1 MPLISV
7 AELLFDPDFVDP
19 VTVFRQVQR
28 VGIDGIA
35 VVNEVAISILASI
48 QSASGDD
55 LTMTPDL
62 ARTESTFE
70 VITTFP
76 LLTATDGT
84 AADEVLWRGQRFTVI
99 NIGRFGNWAGNA
111 GHYEGMMRLK
121 PTVPE
126 AGIVQWDDGQMIW
139 DDGEMIWQETGDYG

>member
-1 MPLISV
+1 MALITV
-7 AELLFDPDFVDP
+7 AELLHDPDFIDP
-19 VTVFRQVQR
+19 VTVARQVQE
-28 VGIDGIA
+28 VDTDGLA
-35 VVNEVAISILASI
+35 VVTEVKIQIYASI

-76 LLTATDGT
+76 LLTATDAT
-84 AADEVLWRGQRFTVI
+84 AADEVIWRGQRFTVI

-111 GHYEGMMRLK
+111 GHYEGTMRLK

-126 AGIVQWDDGQMIW
+126 VGNVKWDDDTMIW
-139 DDGEMIWQETGDYG
+139 DDGEMIWQESDLYG